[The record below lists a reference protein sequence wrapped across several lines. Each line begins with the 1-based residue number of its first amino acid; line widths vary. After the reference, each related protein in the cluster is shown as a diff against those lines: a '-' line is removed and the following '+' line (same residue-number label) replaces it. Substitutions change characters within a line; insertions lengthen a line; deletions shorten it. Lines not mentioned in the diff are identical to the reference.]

1 MINFSPEHD
10 VSLYKVA
17 IYIKQTND
25 VNITSS
31 DWSGSDLIDTYQFDD
46 VVKSYP
52 IMLSLPDF
60 KYSKLSQE
68 MYGNLITK
76 YGSWINNGQTFAV
89 RIVSIDRS
97 ADKVEQTFV
106 FVNQP

>member
-1 MINFSPEHD
+1 
-10 VSLYKVA
+10 
-17 IYIKQTND
+17 
-25 VNITSS
+25 
-31 DWSGSDLIDTYQFDD
+31 
-46 VVKSYP
+46 
-52 IMLSLPDF
+52 
-60 KYSKLSQE
+60 

-76 YGSWINNGQTFAV
+76 YASWINNGQTFAV